1 MAKKPK
7 GKKARRQPKKRRST
21 WLLAGLAVLLMAGA
35 GTYILAQSR
44 PAYGS
49 LSAIGQGKPVIV
61 EVFLPT

>member
-7 GKKARRQPKKRRST
+7 GKKARRRPKKRRST
-21 WLLAGLAVLLMAGA
+21 LLLAGVVVLLVAAA

>member
-7 GKKARRQPKKRRST
+7 GKKARRRPKKRRST
-21 WLLAGLAVLLMAGA
+21 WLLAGIVVLLVAVA

>member
-7 GKKARRQPKKRRST
+7 GKKARRRPKKRRST
-21 WLLAGLAVLLMAGA
+21 WMLAGLVVLLVAVA

-49 LSAIGQGKPVIV
+49 LSAIGQGRPVIV
-61 EVFLPT
+61 DVFLPT

>member
-7 GKKARRQPKKRRST
+7 GKKAMMRPKKRRST